1 MTRAVTVVLHLVI
14 AIVVALVL
22 LTAWQWFL
30 GGDLGAA
37 FGEAA
42 RLLFLFMDIG
52 LGVWL
57 VLLIVRA
64 VRGRPGVLASAVA
77 GVVLNLLTVLVV
89 GFVQQGAVAWAFLF
103 FGLTAGL
110 AFLVGAAVSSIL
122 VPRLVKPTGS
132 AERRT

>member
-1 MTRAVTVVLHLVI
+1 MRRAVAVVLHLVT

-22 LTAWQWFL
+22 LTGWQWFL

-57 VLLIVRA
+57 VLLVVGA
-64 VRGRPGVLASAVA
+64 VRGWRRVVPSAVVGVL
-77 GVVLNLLTVLVV
+77 LNLLTVLVV

-110 AFLVGAAVSSIL
+110 AFLVGAGVSSIF
-122 VPRLVKPTGS
+122 VPRLVKPTTP